1 LTTGVAI
8 ATAITSILGI
18 SFIGSFCMPFNLHTT
33 TKPQA
38 KIEET
43 RQSSVSSEVSSRK
56 EPAAFRATVNAPRGV
71 LKPVGPPGGQFF
83 HLRLTP
89 PPALARWVQHFWMVE
104 WDLRGVAPRLQETL
118 PHPSVYLVFEQKLGH
133 PVPQPLPQMAAEISG
148 VSTGKFSRRLEGWSR
163 VFGVKFKPGGFRTF
177 LGEAMS
183 TITDCV
189 LPAQQV
195 FGPSVLELAAC
206 IYRCPDADSMAGA
219 ISTFLGSLRP
229 SPDASADLSAQLVE
243 LIFDNPAI
251 LTVDQLAAKAG
262 MSARSLQRL
271 FKEYVGVPPKWVIR
285 RYRLHEL
292 VERLHS
298 GEAFDGA
305 HLALDLGYA
314 DQAHLINDFRNLV
327 GYTPTGYREVAG
339 TSPQQA
345 TRAIVRRPSVVAEY
359 PQD

>member
-1 LTTGVAI
+1 
-8 ATAITSILGI
+8 
-18 SFIGSFCMPFNLHTT
+18 MPFNLHPK

-38 KIEET
+38 AIEET
-43 RQSSVSSEVSSRK
+43 RQSSASSEDSSRK
-56 EPAAFRATVNAPRGV
+56 EPAAFRATVSRPRGV
-71 LKPVGPPGGQFF
+71 LKPAGPPGGQFF
-83 HLRLTP
+83 HLRLAP
-89 PPALARWVQHFWMVE
+89 PPTLARWVQHFWMVE
-104 WDLRGVAPRLQETL
+104 WDLREVAPRVQETL
-118 PHPSVYLVFEQKLGH
+118 PHPSVYLVFEQKLER
-133 PVPQPLPQMAAEISG
+133 PLPQPLPQMAAEISG

-177 LGEAMS
+177 LGEATS

-195 FGPSVLELAAC
+195 FGPSVLELAAR
-206 IYRCPDADSMAGA
+206 IYRCPDAHSMAGA
-219 ISTFLGSLRP
+219 ISKFLSSFRP

-243 LIFDNPAI
+243 LIFDDPTI

-262 MSARSLQRL
+262 MGARSLQRL

-292 VERLHS
+292 IERLHS
-298 GEAFDGA
+298 DQAFDGA

-327 GYTPTGYREVAG
+327 GYTPTGYRKLVA
-339 TSPQQA
+339 TSPQRA
-345 TRAIVRRPSVVAEY
+345 TKAAARRPS
-359 PQD
+359 